1 MIDKKTF
8 WIGVMTIVAAVLVS
22 AHAMQPGA
30 MMPVAQ
36 AQEVIDHRDYAMA
49 TTETADGGEV
59 LYILDKRTGQLAVLT
74 WNTQARRPEFTQN
87 GIASLPQVFNQ
98 QP

>member
-30 MMPVAQ
+30 LMPVAQ
-36 AQEVIDHRDYAMA
+36 AQQVVDHRDYAMA
-49 TTETADGGEV
+49 TTETAAGGEV
-59 LYILDKRTGQLAVLT
+59 LYVLEKRSGQLVVLT
-74 WNTQARRPEFTQN
+74 WNTQARRPEITQN
-87 GIASLPQVFNQ
+87 GTASLPQVFSQ